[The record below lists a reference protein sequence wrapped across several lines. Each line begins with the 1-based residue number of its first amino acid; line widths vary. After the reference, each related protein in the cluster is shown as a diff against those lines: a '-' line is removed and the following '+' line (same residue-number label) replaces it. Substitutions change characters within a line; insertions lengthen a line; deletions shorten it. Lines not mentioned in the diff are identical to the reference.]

1 MGRDTEGMP
10 HSSCRLRNLL
20 IALPLLLAAA
30 LPTAAQATKPPAK
43 TPPITLG
50 VNIDYAPDQLSA
62 LQSYAQVA
70 GGVKP
75 AIVMWYQA
83 WSEPLY
89 YSIQESNLKAFGG
102 VPMITW
108 DPILSTGGIPLSDI
122 VAGKY
127 DSYILASAQS
137 AKAWGSLMYIRLAH
151 EMNLTG
157 SPFGPGKNGNTAAE
171 YMAAWRHVVT
181 IFRQAGATN
190 VEWVWSPNVQCGGSC
205 PFTSFYPGDQWV
217 DWVGL
222 DGYNYAGVDSVPWW
236 TFSQVFGPSIT
247 TMKSLTTKPLMIAE
261 TASSNVGGSQA
272 DWITQAFLQ
281 QIPSL
286 YPNIRAAVWF
296 DRVKETDWRVNSTAA
311 SQAAWD
317 AVVASPLYQGTSAT
331 LQSIAPL
338 SSDVTSG
345 TSTTGST
352 GSGSTGSGNS
362 GKGSG
367 SSSSSSTTATS
378 SGFTGSATGSS
389 GSGQRG
395 VRWVVRSHRQRGTR
409 ACVRHRRSHHRHDCR
424 DRVRRHSHHRRQRHL
439 THTRLSNLTAA
450 LVGHLF

>member
-1 MGRDTEGMP
+1 MP

-20 IALPLLLAAA
+20 ITLTLMLAAV
-30 LPTAAQATKPPAK
+30 LPTAAQAAT
-43 TPPITLG
+43 TPVTLG
-50 VNIDYAPDQLSA
+50 VNIDNAPDQLTA

-89 YSIQESNLKAFGG
+89 WSAQQTNMKTFGG

-108 DPILSTGGIPLSDI
+108 DPIVNGAGVPLSDI

-127 DSYILASAQS
+127 DSYILASAQA

-151 EMNLTG
+151 EMNLAG
-157 SPFGPGKNGNTAAE
+157 SPFGPGKNGNTALE
-171 YMAAWRHVVT
+171 YVAAWRHVVT

-217 DWVGL
+217 DWVAL
-222 DGYNYAGVDSVPWW
+222 DGYNYAGVDNVPWW

-247 TMKSLTTKPLMIAE
+247 TMKSLTTRPLMIGE
-261 TASSNVGGSQA
+261 TASSNLGGSQA
-272 DWITQAFLQ
+272 SWITQAFLQ

-286 YPNIRAAVWF
+286 YPNIRAAIWF
-296 DRVKETDWRVNSTAA
+296 DRNKETDWRVNSSLA
-311 SQAAWD
+311 SQTAWD
-317 AVVASPLYQGTSAT
+317 TVVASPLYQGTAAT

-338 SSDVTSG
+338 STDVTTG
-345 TSTTGST
+345 TTSTGTTSTGST
-352 GSGSTGSGNS
+352 GSTSTGSTGS
-362 GKGSG
+362 
-367 SSSSSSTTATS
+367 TS
-378 SGFTGSATGSS
+378 SGSTSS
-389 GSGQRG
+389 GSTTTSGSTSTTTSGSGKSGHGGSTRNGVQR
-395 VRWVVRSHRQRGTR
+395 VVRSGRHAHPR
-409 ACVRHRRSHHRHDCR
+409 ACRRHHRRHHRRVCRARHHRRHRHHRHN
-424 DRVRRHSHHRRQRHL
+424 RRQA
-439 THTRLSNLTAA
+439 RLSNLVAA
-450 LVGHLF
+450 FVRSPF